1 MQHSGD
7 RITLWGLCAYS
18 FMEVLY
24 INENKSKFVLLY
36 FFQFFKS
43 KFFNQHEKC
52 KHMYK
57 YGEIKN
63 KERKKT
69 DHTD

>member
-1 MQHSGD
+1 
-7 RITLWGLCAYS
+7 
-18 FMEVLY
+18 MEALY
-24 INENKSKFVLLY
+24 INENNSKFVLLY